1 MCCCLISYSSLT
13 TFMNGSQGE
22 KIKVLASVLIDETLK
37 VSQLSC
43 ALRSCPQAM
52 RVKEAVFRWPLCRHV
67 LMLDMKELKSFGPVQ
82 EGPSL
87 YFTNCLSA
95 YLVLACP
102 PSNPIIKKIQ
112 LSKCPAGDI
121 QYFYTM
127 NAILRCYFTIQIIL
141 RFQRG
146 VIQYDFLS
154 CFHFCLILVRTSF
167 GTISFIYF
175 LM

>member
-43 ALRSCPQAM
+43 ALWSCPQAM

-121 QYFYTM
+121 YFQ
-127 NAILRCYFTIQIIL
+127 NAILQCYFTIQIIL
-141 RFQRG
+141 RVQRG

-154 CFHFCLILVRTSF
+154 WFHFCLILVRTSF
-167 GTISFIYF
+167 GTISFIQYF

>member
-102 PSNPIIKKIQ
+102 PSNPIIKKNTTQ
-112 LSKCPAGDI
+112 QMSGRRYLVLLYYECHT
-121 QYFYTM
+121 TM
-127 NAILRCYFTIQIIL
+127 LLYHTDNFKILAWCYS
-141 RFQRG
+141 
-146 VIQYDFLS
+146 V
-154 CFHFCLILVRTSF
+154 
-167 GTISFIYF
+167 
-175 LM
+175 